1 MRTSNVETST
11 DCRSISLQ
19 AGDRSAEKS
28 KAQSLERKRKE
39 EKQRRDRKK
48 GNTTDREEEGGGFE
62 AVGEE
67 DDELLC
73 DPEFT
78 FIKKRER
85 MPLEEL
91 RVR

>member
-1 MRTSNVETST
+1 M
-11 DCRSISLQ
+11 
-19 AGDRSAEKS
+19 
-28 KAQSLERKRKE
+28 
-39 EKQRRDRKK
+39 
-48 GNTTDREEEGGGFE
+48 
-62 AVGEE
+62 GEE

-91 RVR
+91 RVRCVEPRAVSGTPQSVRRASKGKFLQTWSCKDRPLLHTAVELFSYIVCVQELEKTKQQGRMH